1 MSAEDD
7 LKRYKKDQDTL
18 FQELEER
25 QRRSEQLIKV
35 HELAAVLERAGIDL
49 DPFVALK
56 RQLLKLGRLSGM
68 PGADAEEWARSLV

>member
-7 LKRYKKDQDTL
+7 LQRYKKDQDTL

-25 QRRSEQLIKV
+25 RRSEQLIKV
-35 HELAAVLERAGIDL
+35 HELAAVLERGGIDL